1 MHEGGVR
8 GAFVIHARGF
18 VAAVCCVAGA
28 ASSPAQ
34 APPPADGAAITGPGL
49 GIGTRRESIDSLTG
63 AGPVV
68 TMPRDDDAANAPRAG
83 RGGDSLLPWTSA
95 GYLGLSLGRPD
106 YSLGC
111 GAAGRRCG
119 NPDLALRLYTGA
131 MFNPHLGVELAWL
144 DFGRADRGGGTAR
157 ARGLDLSLVG
167 RVRLGESLGAYGR
180 LGATFGRTRLAVD
193 PAAGLAGGEAS
204 GWGLSYA
211 AGLSLDMAAHWSARL
226 EWTQHEFRFPG
237 DTTEPVSAAN
247 VGLLYRF

>member
-1 MHEGGVR
+1 M
-8 GAFVIHARGF
+8 IHARSLI
-18 VAAVCCVAGA
+18 AAVCCVAGA
-28 ASSPAQ
+28 ASAPAQ
-34 APPPADGAAITGPGL
+34 APPPADGRDGVTGPGL
-49 GIGTRRESIDSLTG
+49 GIGTRPESIDSLTG

-68 TMPRDDDAANAPRAG
+68 TMPRDDDAANAT
-83 RGGDSLLPWTSA
+83 RGGEGGDALRSRTSA

-111 GAAGRRCG
+111 GTGGRRCG
-119 NPDLALRLYTGA
+119 NPGLALRLYTGA
-131 MFNPHLGVELAWL
+131 MFNPRLGVELAWL

-157 ARGLDLSLVG
+157 ARGFDLSLVG

-193 PAAGLAGGEAS
+193 PASGLAGGEAS
-204 GWGLSYA
+204 GWGLSYG
-211 AGLSLDMAAHWSARL
+211 AGLSLAMTAHWSARL
-226 EWTQHEFRFPG
+226 EWTQHDFRFPG